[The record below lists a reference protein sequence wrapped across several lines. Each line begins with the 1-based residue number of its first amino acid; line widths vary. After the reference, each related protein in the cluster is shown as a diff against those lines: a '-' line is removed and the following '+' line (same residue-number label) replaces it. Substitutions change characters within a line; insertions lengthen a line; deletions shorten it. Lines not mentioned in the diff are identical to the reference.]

1 MSSQEKT
8 KQKILAAQTKLN
20 QDIEEMT
27 TKTKTGMD
35 QFYEKE
41 SNSLDG
47 TVQDSLEN
55 FAVEIE
61 QQ

>member
-27 TKTKTGMD
+27 RKTKTGMD
-35 QFYEKE
+35 QFYEEE

>member
-1 MSSQEKT
+1 MSSQEKI
-8 KQKILAAQTKLN
+8 KQKILAAETKLN

-27 TKTKTGMD
+27 RKTKTGMD

-41 SNSLDG
+41 SNNLDG